1 MLFTTHSIV
10 GAAIGSQISN
20 PAISILCGVLSH
32 HILDSIIHLDQGSYH
47 IKEKGPNYLQKKH
60 TVIEVLFTKRDW
72 LMLFVDLITAG
83 VLFSAL
89 LLAKPVSAYQNIF
102 IGAFGGL
109 LPDIIDSSP
118 LWSSRLRK
126 RFSFIKKYHHFHDF
140 FHWPALPNQKI
151 WGLGTQLLAIVI
163 SLFMMFR

>member
-32 HILDSIIHLDQGSYH
+32 HILDSIIHFDQGSYH
-47 IKEKGPNYLQKKH
+47 VSEKGPNYLQKKH
-60 TVIEVLFTKRDW
+60 TVTEVHFTKRDW
-72 LMLFVDLITAG
+72 LMLLADLITAG
-83 VLFSAL
+83 GLFSAL
-89 LLAKPVSAYQNIF
+89 LLTKPVSTYQNIF

-126 RFSFIKKYHHFHDF
+126 KFSFIKKYHRFHDF

-151 WGLGTQLLAIVI
+151 WGLGTQLLAIAI
-163 SLFMMFR
+163 SLFTIFS